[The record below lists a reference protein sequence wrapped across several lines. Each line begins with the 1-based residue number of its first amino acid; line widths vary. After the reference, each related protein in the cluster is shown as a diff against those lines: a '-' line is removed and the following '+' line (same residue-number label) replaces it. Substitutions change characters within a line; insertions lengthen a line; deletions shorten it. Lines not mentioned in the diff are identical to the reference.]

1 MHVSLLEWI
10 VTLAAT
16 IAVLLFD
23 VLVMVVVGPMVT
35 LTRAPV
41 ASVT

>member
-10 VTLAAT
+10 VTLGAT

-23 VLVMVVVGPMVT
+23 I
-35 LTRAPV
+35 V
-41 ASVT
+41 AMARRPGEPTMRRCAI